1 MMLTA
6 DIRQHLTPNF
16 TAIYVE
22 FFALCGQNSEAA
34 LVLANLFGWSEWLDN
49 HRPKKQGWIT
59 KTAEDFAN
67 ELKLTRHKY
76 EKARECLLEMGLI
89 EYKRAGVFG
98 KMAYRLCREK
108 LLELIYAKVRGMSKP
123 EFQSAFHTDKDGYH
137 IPRFIPLHEWN
148 EFLKMRENKS
158 KSKQSL
164 VAEQKKQLIRQ
175 LTNLRKQKFDLKNVM
190 QKSLISGW
198 AGFYRPDKSAPSH
211 APTPN
216 SSAVEYEVFMKQQE
230 AERKRQQSKKPRDLN
245 TVGRL
250 NLLKNLGLSKK

>member
-1 MMLTA
+1 MLTA
-6 DIRQHLTPNF
+6 DLRQHLTPNF

-76 EKARECLLEMGLI
+76 EKARQCLLEMGLI

-108 LLELIYAKVRGMSKP
+108 LFELIYTKVRGMSQP
-123 EFQSAFHTDKDGYH
+123 EFQSTFHTDKDGYH
-137 IPRFIPLHEWN
+137 IPRFIPLNEWN
-148 EFLKMRENKS
+148 DFLKMRENKS
-158 KSKQSL
+158 KKPLST
-164 VAEQKKQLIRQ
+164 EQKKHLIKQ
-175 LTNLRKQKFDLKNVM
+175 LTDLHKQKFDLKLIM
-190 QKSLISGW
+190 QKTLISGW
-198 AGFYRPDKSAPSH
+198 AGFYRPDKSLASVAPQ
-211 APTPN
+211 PL
-216 SSAVEYEVFMKQQE
+216 SSEQAFQNHIKQKQQE
-230 AERKRQQSKKPRDLN
+230 APPKIKEITKFGKNTALNILQKLKK
-245 TVGRL
+245 
-250 NLLKNLGLSKK
+250 

>member
-1 MMLTA
+1 MMLTT

-76 EKARECLLEMGLI
+76 EKAREYLLGMGLV

-108 LLELIYAKVRGMSKP
+108 LLELIYTKVRGMSKP

-164 VAEQKKQLIRQ
+164 AAEQKKQLIRQ
-175 LTNLRKQKFDLKNVM
+175 LTVLHKQKFDLKNVI

-198 AGFYRPDKSAPSH
+198 AGFYRPDKSTPNH

-216 SSAVEYEVFMKQQE
+216 SSAAEYEALMKQQE
-230 AERKRQQSKKPRDLN
+230 AEREQQQSKKPRDLN

>member
-1 MMLTA
+1 MMLTT

-76 EKARECLLEMGLI
+76 EKAREYLLGMGLV

-108 LLELIYAKVRGMSKP
+108 LLELIYTKVRGMSKP
-123 EFQSAFHTDKDGYH
+123 EFQSAFHTDKDGYR

-164 VAEQKKQLIRQ
+164 AAEQKKQLIRQ
-175 LTNLRKQKFDLKNVM
+175 LTDLHKQKFDLKNVI

-198 AGFYRPDKSAPSH
+198 AGFYRPDKSTPNH

-216 SSAVEYEVFMKQQE
+216 SSAAEYEALMKQQE
-230 AERKRQQSKKPRDLN
+230 AEREQQQSKKPRDLN

>member
-1 MMLTA
+1 MLVA

-49 HRPKKQGWIT
+49 HRTKKQGWIT

-76 EKARECLLEMGLI
+76 EKAREYLLEMGLV

-108 LLELIYAKVRGMSKP
+108 LLELIYTKVRGMSKP

-148 EFLKMRENKS
+148 EYLKMRENKS
-158 KSKQSL
+158 KSKQSI

-175 LTNLRKQKFDLKNVM
+175 LTDLHKQKFNLKNVM

-198 AGFYRPDKSAPSH
+198 AGFYRPDKSTPNHVPA
-211 APTPN
+211 PN
-216 SSAVEYEVFMKQQE
+216 SSAAEYEALMKQQE
-230 AERKRQQSKKPRDLN
+230 AEREQQQSKKPRDLN

>member
-1 MMLTA
+1 
-6 DIRQHLTPNF
+6 
-16 TAIYVE
+16 
-22 FFALCGQNSEAA
+22 
-34 LVLANLFGWSEWLDN
+34 
-49 HRPKKQGWIT
+49 
-59 KTAEDFAN
+59 
-67 ELKLTRHKY
+67 
-76 EKARECLLEMGLI
+76 
-89 EYKRAGVFG
+89 
-98 KMAYRLCREK
+98 
-108 LLELIYAKVRGMSKP
+108 MSKP

-148 EFLKMRENKS
+148 EFLKMRESKS

-175 LTNLRKQKFDLKNVM
+175 LTDLRKQKFDLKNVM

-211 APTPN
+211 APAPN

>member
-1 MMLTA
+1 MMLTT

-76 EKARECLLEMGLI
+76 EKAREYLLGMGLV

-108 LLELIYAKVRGMSKP
+108 LLELIYTKVRGMSKP

-164 VAEQKKQLIRQ
+164 AAEQKKQLIRQ
-175 LTNLRKQKFDLKNVM
+175 LTDLYKQKFDLKNVI

-198 AGFYRPDKSAPSH
+198 AGFYHPDKSTPNH

-216 SSAVEYEVFMKQQE
+216 SSAAEYEALMKQQE
-230 AERKRQQSKKPRDLN
+230 AEREQQQSKKPRDLN

>member
-49 HRPKKQGWIT
+49 HRPTKQGWIT

-76 EKARECLLEMGLI
+76 EKAREYLLEMGLV

>member
-76 EKARECLLEMGLI
+76 EKAREYLLEMGLV

-216 SSAVEYEVFMKQQE
+216 SSSVEYEVFMKQQE

>member
-1 MMLTA
+1 MMLTT

-76 EKARECLLEMGLI
+76 EKAREYLLGMGLV

-108 LLELIYAKVRGMSKP
+108 LLELIYTKVRGMSKP

-164 VAEQKKQLIRQ
+164 AAEQKKQLIRQ
-175 LTNLRKQKFDLKNVM
+175 LTDLHKQKFDLKNVI

-198 AGFYRPDKSAPSH
+198 ASFYRPDKSTPNH

-216 SSAVEYEVFMKQQE
+216 SSAAEYEALMKQQE
-230 AERKRQQSKKPRDLN
+230 AEREQQQSKKPRDLN